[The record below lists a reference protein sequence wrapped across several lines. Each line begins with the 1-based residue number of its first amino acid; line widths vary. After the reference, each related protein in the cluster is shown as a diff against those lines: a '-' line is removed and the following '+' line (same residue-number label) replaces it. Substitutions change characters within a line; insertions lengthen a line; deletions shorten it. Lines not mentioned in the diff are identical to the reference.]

1 MQAAKKPGVIINMGS
16 SSGLYPMYNDP
27 IYSASK
33 GLMVVLHCVTDF
45 ISGTHLDYLLFIW
58 CQLEKERY
66 LHMHK
71 YLFVM

>member
-16 SSGLYPMYNDP
+16 SAGLYPMYNDP

-45 ISGTHLDYLLFIW
+45 ISGTHLDYLMFI
-58 CQLEKERY
+58 
-66 LHMHK
+66 
-71 YLFVM
+71 